1 MTENFGLR
9 EQWHKVIDALH
20 AIMPVYDR
28 VNHIISFGRDR
39 AYREEGIANALP
51 SAELVLDAGCGP
63 GVMSEIAS
71 KKLKIKDLIL
81 LDPML
86 DYLTIARKRLADN
99 NPEMVVG
106 LFEAL
111 PFKRGIF
118 DLVMCGFSLRD
129 SVNMN
134 LAVKEISRVL
144 KNDGEFIIVDLGKPD
159 NPVKR
164 YIIGIWWRFIVPL
177 MTTVLVKR
185 KGLFY
190 TAIYTT
196 YKRLPRNRELKNIVR
211 IWFSEVILRVKM
223 LGGIVIVTAKKSM
236 HN

>member
-9 EQWHKVIDALH
+9 EQWHKIIDALH
-20 AIMPVYDR
+20 AVLPVYDR
-28 VNHIISFGRDR
+28 INHMISFGRDR
-39 AYREEGIANALP
+39 AYREEGIINAPP
-51 SAELVLDAGCGP
+51 SAELVLDAGCGL

-71 KKLKIKDLIL
+71 KKLKTKDLVL
-81 LDPML
+81 LDPMR

-99 NPEMVVG
+99 NPEMVIG
-106 LFEAL
+106 LFEVL
-111 PFKRGIF
+111 PFKREIF

-134 LAVKEISRVL
+134 LAVREISRVL

-164 YIIGIWWRFIVPL
+164 WIVGIWWRFVVPL
-177 MTTVLVKR
+177 ITIVLIKR
-185 KGLFY
+185 KSLFY

-196 YKRLPRNRELKNIVR
+196 YKKLPRNRELKSLLSF
-211 IWFSEVILRVKM
+211 WFSEVMLRVKM
-223 LGGIVIVTAKKSM
+223 LGGVVIFTAKNK
-236 HN
+236 HD